1 MLSRFQP
8 PPRCRNFLPFLFR
21 EYSGPPPTR
30 PWPGKRG
37 AERGLEM
44 TWVSRELAFLLRHG
58 AKAAGL
64 PIRSDGYVK
73 VEALLGHRSLRGID
87 FTKLE
92 AIVQNDQKSR
102 YHLLNEARPGES
114 DLWCIRANQGHSMP
128 EISIDLKPITSAN
141 EIPMAV
147 HGTSVNAWKVIS
159 KQGLSRM
166 TRNHIHLAQGV
177 VGDVISG
184 MRKSSQ
190 VLVFI
195 DVARA
200 LNADIKFCISSNGVV
215 LTPGNDQGFLEPR
228 FFSQVQSVGGRKLI
242 PAWEKEG

>member
-1 MLSRFQP
+1 
-8 PPRCRNFLPFLFR
+8 
-21 EYSGPPPTR
+21 
-30 PWPGKRG
+30 
-37 AERGLEM
+37 M

-102 YHLLNEARPGES
+102 YHLLNEARLGES
-114 DLWCIRANQGHSMP
+114 DSWWIRANQGHSMP

-141 EIPMAV
+141 EIPMAG

-177 VGDVISG
+177 VGDVIS

-200 LNADIKFCISSNGVV
+200 LDANIKFYLSSNGVV
-215 LTPGNDQGFLEPR
+215 LTPGNNKGFLEPR
-228 FFSQVQSVGGRKLI
+228 FFSKVQSVGGRKLI
-242 PAWEKEG
+242 PVWEKEG